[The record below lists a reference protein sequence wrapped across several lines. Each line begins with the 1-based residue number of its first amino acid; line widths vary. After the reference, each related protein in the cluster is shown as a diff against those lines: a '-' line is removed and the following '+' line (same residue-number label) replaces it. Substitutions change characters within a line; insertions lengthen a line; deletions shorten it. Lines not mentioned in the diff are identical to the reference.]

1 MSKDRKKAMDIFLSQ
16 MAVVILAIGKVGN
29 SMGKASTRMQ
39 MAQNTKSNTPTD
51 AEPTAEQNPNQKHSK
66 T

>member
-1 MSKDRKKAMDIFLSQ
+1 MSMDRKKAMDSLRIP
-16 MAVVILAIGKVGN
+16 MGVRILATGKLGN
-29 SMGKASTRMQ
+29 SMGKASTSMQ

-51 AEPTAEQNPNQKHSK
+51 AEPTVEQNPNPKPSK